1 MEPDSGRLI
10 NLGDLAAVVDSV
22 DWLEAWHEAPAEEEW
37 IAWPLLPAGRT
48 ISLYGE
54 AKSGKSLLAL
64 ELVGCL
70 ATGRQFLGR
79 PVARRR
85 VLYVDCE
92 NSVHRDVIPRL
103 SAMGFEPDDLDNLV
117 YLTYPEIPKL
127 DTEAG
132 GRAVM
137 SNLDY
142 HDCAVLVIDTVSMNI
157 SGEENSNDTW
167 IRFQEHTGLALK
179 RSDIT
184 VLRIDHAGKGSAGGP
199 RGGSAK
205 GGSVDAEWRV
215 RRYSD
220 GTLTLKCETHR
231 MPIQDQEL
239 TIETVEDPCLSH
251 QVVGLGRKPSR
262 GLSTVEIADAL
273 DEEGYPQD
281 ITDQESRT
289 ALKDLGLKAGS
300 AKRAQAIKIRKE
312 RHRLASLAP
321 VGNPKGDHLSDDD
334 EYLADWY
341 DESEDV
347 EDSEDHY
354 RDNRFEFA
362 SLDSFGDKRG

>member
-70 ATGRQFLGR
+70 ATGRQFLGQ

-85 VLYVDCE
+85 VLYIDCE
-92 NSVHRDVIPRL
+92 NSLHRDVIPRL

-142 HDCAVLVIDTVSMNI
+142 HDCDVLVIDTVSMNI

-167 IRFQEHTGLALK
+167 LRFQEHTGLALK
-179 RSDIT
+179 RNDIT

-231 MPIQDQEL
+231 MPIQDTEL
-239 TIETVEDPCLSH
+239 NVEIVKDPLLTHRIVSSGH
-251 QVVGLGRKPSR
+251 RPSR
-262 GLSTVEIADAL
+262 GMTAVELADAL
-273 DEEGYPQD
+273 DKAGYPSDMTNQA
-281 ITDQESRT
+281 SRE
-289 ALKDLGLKAGS
+289 AMKELGLKAGS
-300 AKRAQAIKIRKE
+300 TKRDEAIRLRKE
-312 RHRLASLAP
+312 RGFVDPPTAVSEPTDEVP
-321 VGNPKGDHLSDDD
+321 VDDD
-334 EYLADWY
+334 EYYEHLY
-341 DESEDV
+341 DQSGDV
-347 EDSEDHY
+347 EDY
-354 RDNRFEFA
+354 CRDNRFEFA